1 LICMAYDEGTAERL
15 RDVFE
20 RIPFSSEK
28 KMFGSL
34 GFMVHGHMT
43 CGVIN
48 DQLMVRVGK
57 GQYEGAL
64 KKPFVKEMDFT
75 GKALTGFVYVEP
87 DGFESDEELE
97 NWVNLSVEYVLTL
110 PAK

>member
-1 LICMAYDEGTAERL
+1 MAYDEGVAERL
-15 RDVFE
+15 GEVFE
-20 RIPFSSEK
+20 NIPFSSEK

-34 GFMVHGHMT
+34 GFMVHGHMA

-57 GQYEGAL
+57 EQYEAAL
-64 KKPFVKEMDFT
+64 SKSFVREMDFT

-87 DGFESDEELE
+87 EGFESDEELE
-97 NWVNLSVEYVLTL
+97 YWVGLSVEYVLTL

>member
-1 LICMAYDEGTAERL
+1 MAYDEGTAQRL
-15 RDVFE
+15 REVFE
-20 RIPFSSEK
+20 TIAFASER

-57 GQYEGAL
+57 DQYEGSLA
-64 KKPFVKEMDFT
+64 KPFVKEMDFT

-87 DGFESDEELE
+87 EGFESDDELE
-97 NWVNLSVEYVLTL
+97 GWVGLSVDYVLTL

>member
-1 LICMAYDEGTAERL
+1 MAYDEGTAERL
-15 RDVFE
+15 RELFE
-20 RIPFSSEK
+20 IIPFSIER

-34 GFMVHGHMT
+34 GFMVHGHMA

-57 GQYEGAL
+57 AQYEVVL
-64 KKPFVKEMDFT
+64 KEPFVKEMDFT
-75 GKALTGFVYVEP
+75 GRALTGFIYVEP
-87 DGFESDEELE
+87 EGFESDEELE
-97 NWVNLSVEYVLTL
+97 GWVSLSLAYVLTL

>member
-1 LICMAYDEGTAERL
+1 
-15 RDVFE
+15 
-20 RIPFSSEK
+20 
-28 KMFGSL
+28 
-34 GFMVHGHMT
+34 MVHGHMA

-57 GQYEGAL
+57 EQYEAAL
-64 KKPFVKEMDFT
+64 SKSFVREMDFT

-87 DGFESDEELE
+87 EGFESDEELE
-97 NWVNLSVEYVLTL
+97 YWVGLSVEYVLTL

>member
-1 LICMAYDEGTAERL
+1 MKMAYDEGITERL
-15 RDVFE
+15 REVFE
-20 RIPFSSEK
+20 NIAFSSER

-34 GFMVHGHMT
+34 GFMVHGHMA

-57 GQYEGAL
+57 EQYEAAL
-64 KKPFVKEMDFT
+64 SKSFVREMDFT

-87 DGFESDEELE
+87 EGFESDEELE
-97 NWVNLSVEYVLTL
+97 YWVGLSVEYVLTL